1 MMTNKINFHKKK
13 ERQKWLLIIIS
24 SITII
29 LSIVFNWWLIN
40 SFNTKAK
47 DLQKKGEKI
56 QLATEGLQNGIDS
69 IKIAIEKLDS
79 IEEMRINRW
88 SFAMSFIQSV
98 ANNQNLND
106 PFISSP
112 NKASLMTF
120 DSAMT
125 IVREE
130 KKIPIIV
137 VDACDDILQN
147 KNINFPNQIQN
158 TNLEINIDSL
168 KNNHLKDQLDLM
180 KKENKPFYIILP
192 NNDTQKV
199 YYRETKAL
207 REARNFLT
215 QIDLLE
221 TRNQDLI
228 NTQKQIY
235 TESSEALNNT
245 LLFLILQIF
254 IIILFA
260 FIAYFIFN
268 AARRSERNFIW
279 AGMAK
284 ETAHQIGTPLS
295 SLIGWVQI
303 LKEKNNAL
311 EISSEMEKD
320 LNRLKIITDRF
331 SKIGSKPEL
340 QKENLS
346 EIIQNIIIYLERR
359 FSKKIKFH
367 HNLENTNYHT
377 YINKILFTWVI
388 ENICKNA
395 ADAMKGVG
403 DIIVQCE
410 KTDSNIIIFISDTG
424 KGIDKEIYNSIF
436 MPGVTSKKR
445 GWGLGLSLV
454 KRIIEDYHN
463 GKISV
468 QNRSE
473 KNKTTFCIELP
484 ININKS

>member
-1 MMTNKINFHKKK
+1 
-13 ERQKWLLIIIS
+13 
-24 SITII
+24 
-29 LSIVFNWWLIN
+29 
-40 SFNTKAK
+40 
-47 DLQKKGEKI
+47 
-56 QLATEGLQNGIDS
+56 
-69 IKIAIEKLDS
+69 
-79 IEEMRINRW
+79 
-88 SFAMSFIQSV
+88 MSFIQSV

-106 PFISSP
+106 PFISSA
-112 NKASLMTF
+112 NTGSIMTF

-130 KKIPIIV
+130 NKIPIIV

-147 KNINFPNQIQN
+147 KNISFPDQIQN
-158 TNLEINIDSL
+158 NIQEINIDSL
-168 KNNHLKDQLDLM
+168 KNNHLKNQLDLM
-180 KKENKPFYIILP
+180 KKENEPFYIILP

-207 REARNFLT
+207 REARSFLT

-295 SLIGWVQI
+295 SLIAWVQI
-303 LKEKNNAL
+303 LKEKHNAL
-311 EISSEMEKD
+311 EISNEMEKD
-320 LNRLKIITDRF
+320 LDRLKIITDRF

-346 EIIQNIIIYLERR
+346 EIIATIIIYLERR
-359 FSKKIKFH
+359 FSKKIKFY
-367 HNLENTNYHT
+367 HNLENTSYHT
-377 YINKILFTWVI
+377 YINKVLFTWVI

-395 ADAMKGVG
+395 ADAMKGIG
-403 DIIVQCE
+403 DIIVKCE
-410 KTDSNIIIFISDTG
+410 KTDFNIKIFISDTG

-436 MPGVTSKKR
+436 MPGVTSKTR

-468 QNRSE
+468 QNKSE

-484 ININKS
+484 ISIPKN